1 MFKRQYFFT
10 LSSTAFIYLY
20 ALFTLLFF
28 NSTFFAKLYEADSGI
43 LFITAGTVISYVIL
57 ALAVNILF
65 FCRRAAKIIGITL
78 VILNSLALAFMHTYN
93 ILIDKVMI
101 LNVIR
106 TDIYEAGDLFQWK
119 LVFIIAL
126 LGLLP
131 AYLIHKTNIIF
142 QSGKA
147 ELTTRIKHIAALLA
161 AAAICILPAPKTFK
175 QTLKNHYELRYAF
188 VPSNYLSAFVGIAKM
203 HKQLTR
209 PFTPIA
215 ADAQV
220 NKYWKNDKKNLF
232 VFVVGET
239 ARAANFSLGGY
250 ERQTNEPLTPYLK
263 ELVYYPQF
271 YACGTSTAVAVPC
284 IFSKDG
290 RKEFKTGSELNSGNL
305 ADVMQNS
312 GYHALWRDNNTGCQ
326 DNCNRIELEMSC
338 PGKGCADDILLKN
351 LEKKIKSINRN
362 TFLILHQKGSHGPDY
377 FNRYP
382 SDWQAPYQ
390 PVCTDAGLKSCN
402 RQELVNTYD
411 NSIYYTGI
419 FLKDLFNE
427 LKKFEKDYNIVVIY
441 ASDHGESLGED
452 GHYLH
457 AYPYDSAPDEQKHIP
472 AIVWMPP
479 STAKALGINMK
490 CLKKNAKKY
499 HSHDNLF
506 HSFLGLAGISTQ
518 DYKPELDIF
527 RPCQKP

>member
-1 MFKRQYFFT
+1 MFKRRYFFT
-10 LSSTAFIYLY
+10 LSSTTFISLY
-20 ALFTLLFF
+20 ALLTLALY
-28 NSTFFAKLYEADSGI
+28 NGTFFEKLHAVNPGI
-43 LFITAGTVISYVIL
+43 LFLCCGAVIVYAFLCL
-57 ALAVNILF
+57 ALNILF
-65 FCRRAAKIIGITL
+65 FNRRAAKIIGITL
-78 VILNSLALAFMHTYN
+78 LLLNSVALAFMSCYN
-93 ILIDKVMI
+93 ILIDKVML

-106 TDIYEAGDLFQWK
+106 TNIYEAGDLFQWK
-119 LVFIIAL
+119 LVLIF
-126 LGLLP
+126 LGAGALP
-131 AYLIHKTNIIF
+131 AYLLYKTDIVF
-142 QSGKA
+142 QNGKA
-147 ELTTRIKHIAALLA
+147 EFLARLKHSLLLLA
-161 AAAICILPAPKTFK
+161 AAGICILPAPQTFK
-175 QTLKNHYELRYAF
+175 ETLKNHYELRYAL
-188 VPSNYLSAFVGIAKM
+188 VPSNYIGAFIGVAKM
-203 HKQLTR
+203 HKELTR

-215 ADAQV
+215 TDAQV

-250 ERQTNEPLTPYLK
+250 RRQTNEPLSPYLK
-263 ELVYYPQF
+263 EMIYYPEF

-284 IFSKDG
+284 MFSKDG
-290 RKEFKTGSELNSGNL
+290 RREFKTGSELNSGNL
-305 ADVMQNS
+305 TDVMQNN

-338 PGKGCADDILLKN
+338 NSKSCTDDVLLKG
-351 LEKKIKSINRN
+351 LGKKINSINRN

-390 PVCTDAGLKSCN
+390 PVCTDAGLKSCKQ
-402 RQELVNTYD
+402 QELVNAYD
-411 NSIYYTGI
+411 NSIYYTGL
-419 FLKDLFNE
+419 FLKNLFNE
-427 LKKFEKDYNIVVIY
+427 LKKFEKDYNIAVIY

-452 GHYLH
+452 GRYLH

-479 STAKALGINMK
+479 STARALGIDMN

-506 HSFLGLAGISTQ
+506 HSFLGLAGISTR

-527 RPCQKP
+527 RPCRK